1 MNQSESISDTKKS
14 AHALAGRMREWNL
27 LATVPQ
33 RSLKVIGYGALKG
46 KSDINP
52 QWRYKAMTEVYG
64 PCGKGWSH
72 RLVSSNVVAGA
83 NGESLVFLE
92 VAVRIGDGKEFT
104 GMGGDKVVVKDKHG
118 LRSNDEAFKMAY
130 TDALGTALKYAG
142 VASEIYEGNFDGS
155 KYLPPSSATPEI
167 KEAISDDQLSI
178 INKLIL
184 DTGTDEVKFCLAF
197 KCRNVPDLLA
207 CRFDVAV
214 KRLKEK
220 LLEAK
225 RT

>member
-1 MNQSESISDTKKS
+1 MPSLPPKS
-14 AHALAGRMREWNL
+14 AL
-27 LATVPQ
+27 
-33 RSLKVIGYGALKG
+33 
-46 KSDINP
+46 
-52 QWRYKAMTEVYG
+52 
-64 PCGKGWSH
+64 
-72 RLVSSNVVAGA
+72 VVAG
-83 NGESLVFLE
+83 
-92 VAVRIGDGKEFT
+92 R
-104 GMGGDKVVVKDKHG
+104 G
-118 LRSNDEAFKMAY
+118 LSNLDDEAFKMAY